1 MPAPPRN
8 GCANVRVFCRCSHLT
23 RTNPLAPLL
32 ARSWVGFYTL
42 ASDRQTIPSL
52 LALLMAPQV
61 PHQLQLSVLALI
73 LELLTP
79 PAAAISE
86 GLPALSGGVPI
97 IPAQAAVGPAAASMT
112 PPASGCASGSHLDA
126 VSAQALALA
135 FGAQRASRQHRH
147 WAANRKL
154 LLQQQRQ
161 QEHVTTRME
170 RVDSWVGPASSQPQ
184 FPDVASLPRPGLRVD
199 PTVPVGAP
207 PGAVSLDLAT
217 PRGVGVATPDVRHA
231 ALAEPSSG
239 GWGSASLAVP
249 YALPEARYA
258 APAAV
263 PEYSARFWID
273 VEDAALRLT
282 QSLGS
287 PALSAASSA
296 ESTDG
301 PSVAMLGAL
310 SAASHACQ
318 SEAVRAIGS
327 GALRPSVSRA
337 LALARESPQPAP
349 VLTPLSACDAM
360 RAQVLVALLDA
371 GLSRALAFAAMSPA
385 SAHPLLQRA
394 AAAALQYVVA
404 LTMRLLPSP
413 YAEAA
418 WHLPDL
424 VQVGAL
430 PLSAWLK
437 GLGTRLAALPP
448 IAVDCARRRESCA
461 SPAARGIRP
470 RGTRRIAGC

>member
-1 MPAPPRN
+1 
-8 GCANVRVFCRCSHLT
+8 
-23 RTNPLAPLL
+23 
-32 ARSWVGFYTL
+32 
-42 ASDRQTIPSL
+42 
-52 LALLMAPQV
+52 MAPQV

-79 PAAAISE
+79 PAAAIAE
-86 GLPALSGGVPI
+86 GLPALSGGVPL
-97 IPAQAAVGPAAASMT
+97 IPAQAAVGPAAASMS
-112 PPASGCASGSHLDA
+112 PPASGCATGSHLDA

-154 LLQQQRQ
+154 LLQQRQQLQ

-170 RVDSWVGPASSQPQ
+170 CVDSWVGPASSQP
-184 FPDVASLPRPGLRVD
+184 PPHVPAMPRPGLRVD
-199 PTVPVGAP
+199 PGVPVSAP
-207 PGAVSLDLAT
+207 PGAAVPLERGDLAT
-217 PRGVGVATPDVRHA
+217 PRGAGFATPDARHA
-231 ALAEPSSG
+231 AFAEPSSG
-239 GWGSASLAVP
+239 GWGSAGLAVP

-263 PEYSARFWID
+263 PEYSARFWAD

-287 PALSAASSA
+287 PPLSAASSA
-296 ESTDG
+296 ESADRPG
-301 PSVAMLGAL
+301 VALLGAL
-310 SAASHACQ
+310 SAAAHACQ

-327 GALRPSVSRA
+327 GALRPSVSGA

-404 LTMRLLPSP
+404 LTMHLLPSP

-424 VQVGAL
+424 VQVSA
-430 PLSAWLK
+430 PSLSVCLD
-437 GLGTRLAALPP
+437 GLGTA
-448 IAVDCARRRESCA
+448 
-461 SPAARGIRP
+461 
-470 RGTRRIAGC
+470 